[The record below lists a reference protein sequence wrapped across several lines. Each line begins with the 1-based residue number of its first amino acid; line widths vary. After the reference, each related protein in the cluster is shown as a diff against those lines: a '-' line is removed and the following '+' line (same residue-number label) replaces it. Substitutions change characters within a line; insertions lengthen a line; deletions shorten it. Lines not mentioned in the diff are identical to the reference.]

1 MANSA
6 RAMRRPHREW
16 AGPLVRACWDKIP
29 AGIRS
34 TILPAD
40 KGFYDHALVEWREAR
55 RAGFVIVGR
64 LTWPIKRKLPHLRDV
79 TASRDVEV
87 AEFRYQP
94 ARWPH
99 PHRFVMVRRSDPDE
113 PTAKLTLFQLGRY
126 RYQVFVTNLSLRPL
140 NLWRLYNDRAGVELR
155 IRQLSGH
162 YALGSIPTR
171 HFFANATYFHL
182 ARLTTSSTGSSRC
195 ACLRTSR
202 GRPYTDP
209 AAQDVAHWRAGLRGS
224 LALGWSHA
232 LYCLGCC
239 WALRVVLVAAGAMG
253 LAWVLLIT
261 AVVAAERLLPRGEWI
276 ARATGGAFLL
286 LGVAVTLRP
295 DLVTALRG
303 GHAM

>member
-99 PHRFVMVRRSDPDE
+99 PYRFVVDRRPDPDE
-113 PTAKLTLFQLGRY
+113 PTARLTLFQLGRY
-126 RYQVFVTNLSLRPL
+126 RYR
-140 NLWRLYNDRAGVELR
+140 
-155 IRQLSGH
+155 
-162 YALGSIPTR
+162 
-171 HFFANATYFHL
+171 
-182 ARLTTSSTGSSRC
+182 GSSR
-195 ACLRTSR
+195 
-202 GRPYTDP
+202 
-209 AAQDVAHWRAGLRGS
+209 
-224 LALGWSHA
+224 
-232 LYCLGCC
+232 
-239 WALRVVLVAAGAMG
+239 
-253 LAWVLLIT
+253 I
-261 AVVAAERLLPRGEWI
+261 
-276 ARATGGAFLL
+276 
-286 LGVAVTLRP
+286 
-295 DLVTALRG
+295 
-303 GHAM
+303 